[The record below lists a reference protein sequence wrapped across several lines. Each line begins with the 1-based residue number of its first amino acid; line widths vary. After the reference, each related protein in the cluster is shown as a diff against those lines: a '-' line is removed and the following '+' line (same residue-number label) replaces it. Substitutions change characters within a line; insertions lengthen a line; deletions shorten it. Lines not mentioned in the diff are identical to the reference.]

1 MKSSEQINELTASLV
16 KAQAAVKAPALD
28 STNPHFRNRYASLA
42 AVREAVLPAFLDH
55 GLAIVQSP
63 GTGDGGPALVT
74 TIVHTSG
81 QWWELEPFRLP
92 VQRADAQG
100 YGSALT
106 YARRYSLLAIAGV
119 VAEEDDDGN
128 EASRPAKKEATPAPA
143 APLLSPARR
152 RAIVELAGELGL
164 SRETML
170 NILAAEFDVTS
181 TAQLTPGQ
189 ADALTAIMR
198 SQGQPAPS
206 GSASTARSRTAAS
219 AGAR

>member
-28 STNPHFRNRYASLA
+28 STNPHFRNRYASLG

-63 GTGDGGPALVT
+63 GTGEGGPVLVT

-128 EASRPAKKEATPAPA
+128 EASRPPARKEAAAPAA

-152 RAIVELAGELGL
+152 RAIVELANDLGL
-164 SRETML
+164 DRQTM
-170 NILAAEFDVTS
+170 V
-181 TAQLTPGQ
+181 
-189 ADALTAIMR
+189 
-198 SQGQPAPS
+198 
-206 GSASTARSRTAAS
+206 
-219 AGAR
+219 